1 MSCPGSDGANRRTER
16 LLRFQWRKRVS
27 RMCVLHL
34 FGFFMSLIQLADVS
48 DIRAVSVA
56 TIFVWDDFQRL

>member
-1 MSCPGSDGANRRTER
+1 MAEQIGER
-16 LLRFQWRKRVS
+16 NACFAFRGKRVS

-48 DIRAVSVA
+48 GIRAISVA

>member
-1 MSCPGSDGANRRTER
+1 
-16 LLRFQWRKRVS
+16 
-27 RMCVLHL
+27 MCVLHL

-56 TIFVWDDFQRL
+56 TIFGWDDFQRL